1 MRRDG
6 VWRKSSRSGG
16 EGNCVEVAAF
26 AAPAGARN
34 SAVGTGDGVVSAR
47 DGAVG
52 TGDGAV
58 GAWEGVVGV
67 RDSKDRPGPALSFDS
82 AAWARFVAA
91 VPAGERDHQL

>member
-16 EGNCVEVAAF
+16 EGDCVEVAAF
-26 AAPAGARN
+26 AAPAGARS
-34 SAVGTGDGVVSAR
+34 SAVGVR
-47 DGAVG
+47 D
-52 TGDGAV
+52 
-58 GAWEGVVGV
+58 GVVGV
-67 RDSKDRPGPALSFDS
+67 RDSKDRPGPALSFGS

>member
-16 EGNCVEVAAF
+16 EGDCVEVAAF
-26 AAPAGARN
+26 AAPVGARS
-34 SAVGTGDGVVSAR
+34 SAVGARDGVVGVR
-47 DGAVG
+47 D
-52 TGDGAV
+52 
-58 GAWEGVVGV
+58 GVVGV
-67 RDSKDRPGPALSFDS
+67 RDSKDRPGPALSFGS

>member
-16 EGNCVEVAAF
+16 EGDCVEVAAF
-26 AAPAGARN
+26 AAPAGARS
-34 SAVGTGDGVVSAR
+34 SAIGVR
-47 DGAVG
+47 D
-52 TGDGAV
+52 
-58 GAWEGVVGV
+58 GVVGV
-67 RDSKDRPGPALSFDS
+67 RDSKDRPGPALSFGS

>member
-16 EGNCVEVAAF
+16 EGDCVEVAAF
-26 AAPAGARN
+26 ADAAGAQN
-34 SAVGTGDGVVSAR
+34 SAVGAGD
-47 DGAVG
+47 
-52 TGDGAV
+52 
-58 GAWEGVVGV
+58 GVVGV

-91 VPAGERDHQL
+91 VPAEERDQL